1 MGYFCRVLIAYENG
15 LIILWDVSE
24 AQIIVAK
31 GDKNLQLK
39 DGSVDSPSE
48 VDGNLP
54 DDANEQHLEEKEI
67 STLCWASSDGSIL
80 AVGYIDGD
88 ILFWN
93 LSTAANTKGLQTASL
108 GNNVVK
114 LQLSSAERRLPIIV
128 LHWST
133 SNKSRNDRDGL
144 LFIYGGDEIGSE
156 EVLTVCITSISVL
169 DYVSYSISYC
179 AEFYYIVTK
188 TNSLIKHI
196 S

>member
-1 MGYFCRVLIAYENG
+1 MIAYENG

-31 GDKNLQLK
+31 GDKNLQLN
-39 DGSVDSPSE
+39 DRAVDSPSE
-48 VDGNLP
+48 ADSNLP
-54 DDANEQHLEEKEI
+54 DDASEQHLEEKEI
-67 STLCWASSDGSIL
+67 SALCWASSDGSIL

-93 LSTAANTKGLQTASL
+93 LSSAASTKGQQTGSL

-133 SNKSRNDRDGL
+133 SNKPHNDCDGL
-144 LFIYGGDEIGSE
+144 LFIYGGDAIGSE
-156 EVLTVCITSISVL
+156 EVLTVGINSISVL
-169 DYVSYSISYC
+169 DSVS
-179 AEFYYIVTK
+179 
-188 TNSLIKHI
+188 
-196 S
+196 

>member
-1 MGYFCRVLIAYENG
+1 MIAYENG

-31 GDKNLQLK
+31 GDKNLQLN
-39 DGSVDSPSE
+39 DRAVDSPSE
-48 VDGNLP
+48 ADSNLP
-54 DDANEQHLEEKEI
+54 DDASEQHLEEKEI
-67 STLCWASSDGSIL
+67 SALCWASSDGSIL

-93 LSTAANTKGLQTASL
+93 LSSAASTKGQQTGSL

-133 SNKSRNDRDGL
+133 SNKPHNDRDGL
-144 LFIYGGDEIGSE
+144 LFIYGGDAIGSE
-156 EVLTVCITSISVL
+156 EVLTVGINSISVL
-169 DYVSYSISYC
+169 DSVS
-179 AEFYYIVTK
+179 
-188 TNSLIKHI
+188 
-196 S
+196 